1 MAQLYP
7 STASELQE
15 CADTLASFSR
25 VPCGFAHEMRP
36 EGRFCSP
43 EKRRLQLA
51 CGHYHDGALLGIVNI
66 MQRNGVIALREGGAL
81 AEQIDS
87 TQRQIKDLDD
97 LAMQQAMSEGTV
109 GYAATSGQAE
119 ILQLRIGLVDRLL
132 GALEKRGIVPGSDRQ

>member
-1 MAQLYP
+1 MADLLP
-7 STASELQE
+7 NTVAELQE

-51 CGHYHDGALLGIVNI
+51 CGHYHDAALLGIVNI
-66 MQRNGVIALREGGAL
+66 MQRNGVIALREVGTL
-81 AEQIDS
+81 TDDIDS
-87 TQRQIKDLDD
+87 TQHEIRTLDD
-97 LAMQQAMSEGTV
+97 LAMQQAMSEGRV

-119 ILQLRIGLVDRLL
+119 ILQHRIRLVDRLL
-132 GALEKRGIVPGSDRQ
+132 GALKDRGVVPGSGRP